1 MSEMIN
7 IQLGK
12 YKHYK
17 NGHSYELLGT
27 VRHSETLE
35 EMVLYKA
42 LYRSDEF
49 GDNAL
54 WVRPK
59 TMFFETVMHDG
70 KLVKRF
76 EYIG

>member
-1 MSEMIN
+1 MTEFID

-12 YKHYK
+12 YKHFK
-17 NGHSYELLGT
+17 NGQTYELLGI

-42 LYRSDEF
+42 LYQSDEF
-49 GDNAL
+49 GENAL

-59 TMFFETVMHDG
+59 AMFFERLMHEG
-70 KLVKRF
+70 KLVSRF
-76 EYIG
+76 EHIG

>member
-1 MSEMIN
+1 MGNMES

-17 NGHSYELLGT
+17 NGQTYELLGII
-27 VRHSETLE
+27 RHSETKE

-42 LYRSDEF
+42 LYQSIEF
-49 GDNAL
+49 GDNAM
-54 WVRPK
+54 WARPK
-59 TMFFETVMHDG
+59 AMFFEQLMHEG
-70 KLVKRF
+70 KLVQRF